1 LKKSSSLSVE
11 KREED
16 VIISSNG
23 IFSAGF
29 YQIGENAF
37 SFAIWFTELED
48 HSHNPANIVW
58 MANRKQHVNGNVQII
73 ANFCIL
79 RLCDIGDVFRWEIF

>member
-1 LKKSSSLSVE
+1 LKKSSSLSAE

-37 SFAIWFTELED
+37 SFAIWFTELEN

-58 MANRKQHVNGNVQII
+58 MANREQPVNGNV
-73 ANFCIL
+73 
-79 RLCDIGDVFRWEIF
+79 

>member
-1 LKKSSSLSVE
+1 LKKGSSLSVE
-11 KREED
+11 NYEED
-16 VIISSNG
+16 VIVSSNG

-37 SFAIWFTELED
+37 SFAIWFTELKN

-58 MANRKQHVNGNVQII
+58 MANLEQPVNGNVQIYSK
-73 ANFCIL
+73 IL
-79 RLCDIGDVFRWEIF
+79 YADYRREF

>member
-11 KREED
+11 KYEED
-16 VIISSNG
+16 VIVSSNG

-58 MANRKQHVNGNVQII
+58 MANREQPVNGNV
-73 ANFCIL
+73 
-79 RLCDIGDVFRWEIF
+79 